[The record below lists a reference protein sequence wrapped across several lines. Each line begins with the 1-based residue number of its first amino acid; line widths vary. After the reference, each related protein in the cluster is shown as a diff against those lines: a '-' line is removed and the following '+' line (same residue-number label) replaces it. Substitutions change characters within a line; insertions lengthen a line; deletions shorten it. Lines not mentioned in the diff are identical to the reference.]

1 MTVPDPAPLESTPS
15 HHNIRDKDMF
25 LRTLPFLVM
34 ALTAELSLALPPG
47 PASST
52 DTIISLVLLCAT
64 AMSFL
69 LPWRVLP
76 SWADVVIPLLYV
88 GSVLALIL
96 AAGGSS
102 TGVGLVVL
110 LPILWSALNL
120 ELWKSL
126 AVVVAVGTTEF
137 VTTYLPVDVTDAVR
151 LRRVV
156 SWLAIGALF
165 AYTIHEIRSRIE
177 RIGAQREQINAEM
190 ALTIRL
196 LNEQNRSTSV
206 LSTLVEQLGS
216 CDVIEEAYVVFE
228 QAADEMFETG
238 GSISI
243 LDATSNQLEVKS
255 TWRGFDKSGHR
266 FASSECRALAQSS
279 AYESDL
285 DHPACEHLR
294 ECPFPFV
301 RCQPL
306 LIKKELIGVLTVSL
320 SQGNELAPEVDRLRH
335 YARLVSDQISIWMAN
350 FTLRVSLKNLS
361 IRDPLTNLFNR
372 RFMVETLNRE
382 VSASARDH
390 AQISIIQ
397 ADVDYFKQ
405 FNDSFGHEV
414 GDSVLRA
421 VADVMIAIFRDS
433 DVPCRSGGEE
443 FTLILPRCSWNVA
456 NARAIELQARVNEIV
471 IPMPD
476 GLTAPAPPTLSIGI
490 ATSPEHGLTSA
501 ELLRGADKALY
512 AAKAAG
518 RNCIV
523 KASDVAN
530 ASAFNQTSAINT
542 YVI

>member
-1 MTVPDPAPLESTPS
+1 V
-15 HHNIRDKDMF
+15 
-25 LRTLPFLVM
+25 
-34 ALTAELSLALPPG
+34 LS
-47 PASST
+47 SR
-52 DTIISLVLLCAT
+52 
-64 AMSFL
+64 F
-69 LPWRVLP
+69 
-76 SWADVVIPLLYV
+76 DVVIPLLYV
-88 GSVLALIL
+88 GSSLALIL

-126 AVVVAVGTTEF
+126 VVVVAVGAVEF
-137 VTTYLPVDVTDAVR
+137 VNTYLPLDVSDAVR

-190 ALTIRL
+190 ALTINQ

-206 LSTLVEQLGS
+206 LSKLVEQLGS
-216 CDVIEEAYVVFE
+216 CDVIEEAYNVFE
-228 QAADEMFETG
+228 QSADEMFETG

-243 LDATSNQLEVKS
+243 LNEASNQIEVKS

-266 FASSECRALAQSS
+266 FPSSECRALEQSS
-279 AYESDL
+279 AYESNADG
-285 DHPACEHLR
+285 PACEHLHD
-294 ECPFPFV
+294 CPFPFV

-306 LIKKELIGVLTVSL
+306 LIKKEVIGVLTVSL
-320 SQGNELAPEVDRLRH
+320 SRGNELAPEANQLRH

-350 FTLRVSLKNLS
+350 FTLRESLKNSS

-382 VSASARDH
+382 VSVTVRDH

-397 ADVDYFKQ
+397 ADIDYFKQ

-421 VADVMIAIFRDS
+421 VADVMFTIFRDS

-476 GLTAPAPPTLSIGI
+476 GLAAPLPPTLSIGI

-523 KASDVAN
+523 KASVVAA
-530 ASAFNQTSAINT
+530 ASAFNQTTAINT